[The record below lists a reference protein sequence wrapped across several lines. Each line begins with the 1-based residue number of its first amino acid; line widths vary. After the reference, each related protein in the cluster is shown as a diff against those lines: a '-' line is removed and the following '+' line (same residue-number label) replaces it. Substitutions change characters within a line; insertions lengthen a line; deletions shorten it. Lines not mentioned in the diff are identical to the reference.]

1 MSRMGT
7 IDRPYRFS
15 RAIHVV
21 CARGPMDVDI
31 DKTRANK
38 VIGHVVYVHGLA
50 NFPIGRNVR
59 NAVTVTF
66 DHRVFQNPVRQ
77 DDISFDRQSAH
88 HIILVEIL

>member
-1 MSRMGT
+1 MSRMGA

-38 VIGHVVYVHGLA
+38 VIGHVEYGRGLA
-50 NFPIGRNVR
+50 NSPVGGNVR
-59 NAVTVTF
+59 NAITAAF
-66 DHRVFQNPVRQ
+66 DHCVFQNPVRE
-77 DDISFDRQSAH
+77 DDISFDSQSAH